1 MIRGR
6 GTSLP
11 WRTSAKRSP
20 TASSAHAALESI
32 LNTVSV
38 PVGGQGSSDF
48 RTLQLDARHQCTR
61 ERAALS
67 ALRQGEYPLV
77 ERGAI
82 EAFGFSLLH
91 RTMNRIVT
99 DVQPSPPGSGRPA
112 RCDQDYSRRHR
123 EARARRRGRV
133 PCRRQADG
141 ALESGVAAGVLGE
154 AYFSCQK

>member
-82 EAFGFSLLH
+82 EAFGFSLLQ

-99 DVQPSPPGSGRPA
+99 DVQPSPQG
-112 RCDQDYSRRHR
+112 QDGQLGATRIIRVAIVR
-123 EARARRRGRV
+123 QERAVGV
-133 PCRRQADG
+133 ECHAGGNADG
-141 ALESGVAAGVLGE
+141 ALESGVAAGVLG
-154 AYFSCQK
+154 

>member
-38 PVGGQGSSDF
+38 PVGGQGSRDF

-82 EAFGFSLLH
+82 EAFGFSLLQ

-99 DVQPSPPGSGRPA
+99 DVQPSPRVRTASPVRPGLFASP
-112 RCDQDYSRRHR
+112 S
-123 EARARRRGRV
+123 
-133 PCRRQADG
+133 
-141 ALESGVAAGVLGE
+141 
-154 AYFSCQK
+154 